1 LLPSVWAKLLW
12 QGTTRGDE
20 LVFTVRKH
28 TGRVQRRQALRD
40 DILKAIVGDCL
51 TVEGESDAGAPPLS
65 SMPVRDAIEAAAAP
79 R

>member
-1 LLPSVWAKLLW
+1 LHVI
-12 QGTTRGDE
+12 
-20 LVFTVRKH
+20 FFY
-28 TGRVQRRQALRD
+28 